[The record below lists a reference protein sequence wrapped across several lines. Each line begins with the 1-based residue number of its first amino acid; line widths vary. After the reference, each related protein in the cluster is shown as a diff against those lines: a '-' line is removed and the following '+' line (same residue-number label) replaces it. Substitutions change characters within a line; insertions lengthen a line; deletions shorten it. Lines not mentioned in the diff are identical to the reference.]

1 MTSLEITT
9 AAHEQGMLVRCIGRL
24 DANHTAYLNDVIDQL
39 VREGHYQI
47 QLDFSALEY
56 LSSAGIRLLI
66 SQYKTLQTVNGR
78 FSLCAVSEPVTQIL
92 TMVGMAD
99 ILIQCEETP
108 VEATVPEDRSSS
120 LSLEGYRFSVSPLE
134 GKGVDVVCFGRPEV
148 MVAREANDAVSGS
161 EAAVGGS
168 EGAVGGFG
176 PTDARVLA
184 AGEQHYALG
193 LGAIGDQFEAC
204 KDRFGEFLMVD
215 GQVAYLPADGSKR
228 PDYMVN
234 SGQLI
239 ASLTA
244 LYGLSCTGDFPA
256 LVHFS
261 AEKGVGAAGSDGAAG
276 SGGAAGKTV
285 PGAASLGVGPMLE
298 GIYQLLGYE
307 TFLLISIAEISG
319 LVGVSLNQ
327 SPVGHPDLFAY
338 PGVKETVNVTTEP
351 ECGGMLGVTVG
362 LCSRK
367 PDEGLSHFLRPVSP
381 GAAVEAHL
389 HTAVFPYTPLKKA
402 GLDLHETLHTL
413 FEAGTLSNLFHLVND
428 ARDIVGLGESQF
440 VQGFCWVAPLKSL
453 RID

>member
-9 AAHEQGMLVRCIGRL
+9 AAHEQGILVRCIGRL

-244 LYGLSCTGDFPA
+244 LYGISCTGDFSA

-261 AEKGVGAAGSDGAAG
+261 GDKGG
-276 SGGAAGKTV
+276 
-285 PGAASLGVGPMLE
+285 GAASLGIGPMLE

-307 TFLLISIAEISG
+307 TFLTISIAEISG